1 MGLACTQERV
11 ATLDVGATV
20 HLLASYGRLDDLM
33 HYATFRQA
41 CSYVWP
47 AAPLLVVAVS
57 TVPGQLWS
65 VPTPSKPPDGR
76 AWYGACHGSDMFF

>member
-1 MGLACTQERV
+1 MGLACAQERV

-41 CSYVWP
+41 WSHVWP
-47 AAPLLVVAVS
+47 VDPLLMVAVS
-57 TVPGQLWS
+57 TVPEQLWS
-65 VPTPSKPPDGR
+65 VPTPQKLPGV
-76 AWYGACHGSDMFF
+76 ACLVWRMSWL